1 MPFPLGSASAWCHPC
16 GDLGATPMKVWVP
29 SPRGSGLCHPQGSQS
44 VTPVRLW
51 LVSPPRVS
59 GCHPCHTLFCVTPK
73 GPWFVS
79 PPSGSGWCHS
89 QGSLAL
95 PGPHS
100 RVTHGDNAIPVRC
113 SGLWGCSWWQ
123 RGTPSPVALSPCHA
137 PGPWGA
143 PPHPRGAPEDPL
155 GPCTQP
161 EPQEG
166 TQTGR
171 ATRGDPDVPGGH
183 LSPSACPA
191 AAPVTPELFLPAGR
205 NAVSAGGSLAITN
218 A

>member
-89 QGSLAL
+89 QGSLAPPRAPQPCDKRGQRHPRQVL
-95 PGPHS
+95 RALGLLLVAAGHS
-100 RVTHGDNAIPVRC
+100 QPCGFVPVPRTRTLG
-113 SGLWGCSWWQ
+113 S
-123 RGTPSPVALSPCHA
+123 PSPSPRS
-137 PGPWGA
+137 
-143 PPHPRGAPEDPL
+143 PRGSPRTLHPS
-155 GPCTQP
+155 
-161 EPQEG
+161 
-166 TQTGR
+166 R
-171 ATRGDPDVPGGH
+171 APGGH
-183 LSPSACPA
+183 PDGPGHSW
-191 AAPVTPELFLPAGR
+191 
-205 NAVSAGGSLAITN
+205 
-218 A
+218 